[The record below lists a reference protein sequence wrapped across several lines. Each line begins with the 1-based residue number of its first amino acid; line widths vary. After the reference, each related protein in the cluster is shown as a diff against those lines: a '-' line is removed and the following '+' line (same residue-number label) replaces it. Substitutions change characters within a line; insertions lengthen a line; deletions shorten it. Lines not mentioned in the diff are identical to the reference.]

1 MSTSAET
8 SPLQLLL
15 TLQALDFEADQL
27 RYHSSHHP
35 AQLRLD
41 ELTSRHRVLRAAA
54 HPLEAAAGAL
64 QARQSE
70 LERELGETT
79 SRIAQIEARV
89 RAGAAG
95 SFRDAGAITE
105 EIEHL
110 KSRGAHLED
119 ELLEVMEAL
128 DAPEGELASI
138 TEEDGALVAE
148 GQGRQR
154 ELAAARAEIASEL
167 SLLATRR
174 AALAPSLPA
183 PVLAEYERLRER
195 LGGVAVARV
204 EHGMCTG
211 CNLALS
217 AGERDR
223 LNHGGAALAHCDQC
237 GRILIP

>member
-1 MSTSAET
+1 VSTSAEN
-8 SPLQLLL
+8 SPFQVLLA
-15 TLQALDFEADQL
+15 LQALDSEADQL
-27 RYHSSHHP
+27 RYHSTHHP

-41 ELTSRHRVLRAAA
+41 ELSTRHRALREAA
-54 HPLEAAAGAL
+54 HPLEAEAGAL

-70 LERELGETT
+70 FERELGETA

-95 SFRDAGAITE
+95 SFRDVGAIAE

-110 KSRGAHLED
+110 KGRGSHLED

-128 DAPEGELASI
+128 DVPEGELARI
-138 TEEDGALVAE
+138 GEEDAALVAE
-148 GQGRQR
+148 GQSRQR
-154 ELAAARAEIASEL
+154 ELAVARAEIDAEL
-167 SLLATRR
+167 AVLDERR
-174 AALAPSLPA
+174 AALAQNLA
-183 PVLAEYERLRER
+183 PTVLAEYERLRER
-195 LGGVAVARV
+195 LGGVAVAHV

-211 CNLALS
+211 CNLALA

-223 LNHGGAALAHCDQC
+223 LNHGGANLAHCEQC